1 MKKILSVI
9 ILLPL
14 LLASCAENVPV
25 TTDEVTETEI
35 TSEVTETET
44 KTETETETET
54 EDIKTEENCMQ
65 LIPDLEFKTGMRLIT
80 QKDHNNNDSFRV
92 FKTVGFYGDKVKEQ
106 TARWGL
112 AQWDSGTD
120 LSKCLTESETGTVTD
135 GKYRTFSYDPDQNMM
150 TFYLDTSAY
159 YNGRPAV
166 QGDYWP
172 HLLIEQEDFRYKELD
187 KPTREYYRCKCKSMI
202 LSMDIRLGDYTET
215 AVDGDWV
222 RAAQFLLYFYVKGIN
237 SNDFCWFGIQFFD
250 NRWDKG
256 DHYIGYDGGK
266 ADASGAMIYL
276 IGSKYVY
283 PGESLWKDGSP
294 QPNGDWRHIEIDL
307 RPYLDDMLQKGLEDG
322 YFKVKS
328 IDKLCI
334 NGMNM
339 GWETIG
345 TFSHTMYV
353 KNLSLISYPG

>member
-9 ILLPL
+9 ILLPF

-25 TTDEVTETEI
+25 ATDAVTETETI
-35 TSEVTETET
+35 TAEEVTET
-44 KTETETETET
+44 KTETETETE
-54 EDIKTEENCMQ
+54 EDKTEENCMQ

-120 LSKCLTESETGTVTD
+120 LSKCLIESDVGTVTD
-135 GKYRTFSYDPDQNMM
+135 GKYRAFSYDPGQNMM
-150 TFYLDTSAY
+150 TFFLDTSAY
-159 YNGRPAV
+159 YQGRPSV

-187 KPTREYYRCKCKSMI
+187 KPTREYYKCRCKSII
-202 LSMDIRLGDYTET
+202 LSMDIKLGDYSET
-215 AVDGDWV
+215 AIDGDWV

-237 SNDFCWFGIQFFD
+237 SADFCWFGIQLFD
-250 NRWDKG
+250 NRWDKNE
-256 DHYIGYDGGK
+256 HYIGYDGGK
-266 ADASGAMIYL
+266 ADASGAMIYS

-283 PGESLWKDGSP
+283 SGESLWKDGAP
-294 QPNGDWRHIEIDL
+294 QPNGEWKHIEIDL
-307 RPYLDDMLQKGLEDG
+307 RPYLDDMLQKGLDDG

-328 IDKLCI
+328 IDKLCL

-353 KNLSLISYPG
+353 KNLSLTSYAE

>member
-1 MKKILSVI
+1 MKRIISVL

-14 LLASCAENVPV
+14 LLSACTSPPEITETAIITE
-25 TTDEVTETEI
+25 TELTTETEI
-35 TSEVTETET
+35 ITETVTEEETEEEKSEV
-44 KTETETETET
+44 KS
-54 EDIKTEENCMQ
+54 MQ

-80 QKDHNNNDSFRV
+80 QKDHKNNDSFRV
-92 FKTVGFYGDKVKEQ
+92 FQTHAFYDEKVKES

-120 LSKCLTESETGTVTD
+120 LSQCLIESNKSTVTD
-135 GKYRTFSYDPDQNMM
+135 GKYRTFSYDADENMM

-159 YNGRPAV
+159 YQGSPAV

-187 KPTREYYRCKCKSMI
+187 KPTREYYKCRCKSII
-202 LSMDIRLGDYTET
+202 LSLDIKLGDYSET

-250 NRWDKG
+250 NRYDKG

-276 IGSKYVY
+276 IGSKYAY
-283 PGESLWKDGSP
+283 PGESLWKDGAP
-294 QPNGDWRHIEIDL
+294 QPNGEWRHIEIDL
-307 RPYLDDMLQKGLEDG
+307 KPYLEDMLQKGLEDG
-322 YFKVKS
+322 YFKVKTL
-328 IDKLCI
+328 DKLCL

-353 KNLSLISYPG
+353 KNLSLVSYTE